1 MPSSL
6 VEKEVT
12 LSQMN
17 KTRSYI
23 DTMLLML
30 VSSDDSNPIKFYEL
44 NVIDDQPLLKIKS
57 TSLMHGAV
65 MLYEG
70 EV

>member
-6 VEKEVT
+6 VEKEVI
-12 LSQMN
+12 LSQLN

>member
-12 LSQMN
+12 LSQLN
-17 KTRSYI
+17 KTRPYI
-23 DTMLLML
+23 DTILLML